1 MLSDITASPMC
12 RSPQA
17 NDWDMLL
24 PMSTHSVSATILYT
38 GDLRCEAVHGPSGT
52 QIATDAPIDNQGRGE
67 AFSPTDLVAT
77 AWATC
82 VLTTMA
88 IVATR
93 HKVELKGATAT
104 VDKEMTTSAPRRIA
118 KLTLHVTLP
127 VPASSDVGG
136 VIERVMSHCPV
147 AHSLHP
153 DVNKSYTLSW
163 KV

>member
-1 MLSDITASPMC
+1 MT
-12 RSPQA
+12 
-17 NDWDMLL
+17 
-24 PMSTHSVSATILYT
+24 THSVRATLVYT
-38 GDLRCEAVHGPSGT
+38 GDLRCEAVHAPSGT
-52 QIATDAPIDNQGRGE
+52 QLQTDAPTDNQGRGE

-88 IVATR
+88 IVANR

-118 KLTLHVTLP
+118 KLTLHITLP
-127 VPASSDVGG
+127 VPASRDVGG

-147 AHSLHP
+147 SHSLHP
-153 DVNKSYTLSW
+153 DVEKIYTLSW
-163 KV
+163 ASE